1 MNEIMYKVNVRNKEN
16 NTLIY
21 ARYFDKKKDAVA
33 FRDDYN
39 SKFDKFVAA
48 LQTKKVKLQYHHQA
62 LEKGYI
68 SKGYGRDEYYNGKY
82 GIGIKRHIEN
92 IKNKVS
98 NQYHTIEY
106 YIEVS

>member
-1 MNEIMYKVNVRNKEN
+1 MYKVNVTKKDSKV
-16 NTLIY
+16 LVFSK
-21 ARYFDKKKDAVA
+21 YFAKKKDAIL
-33 FRDDYN
+33 FRNNYN
-39 SKFDKFVAA
+39 FRNEKNFIAT
-48 LQTKKVKLQYHHQA
+48 LQTKRVELVYHHQA

-68 SKGYGRDEYYNGKY
+68 SKGCGRDEYYNGKF
-82 GIGIKRHIEN
+82 GVGIKRHIEN

>member
-1 MNEIMYKVNVRNKEN
+1 MYKVNVTKKDSKV
-16 NTLIY
+16 LVFSK
-21 ARYFDKKKDAVA
+21 YFVKKKDAVL
-33 FRDDYN
+33 FRNDYN
-39 SKFDKFVAA
+39 SRSKKEVFVAT
-48 LQTKKVKLQYHHQA
+48 LQTKRVKLVYHHQA

-68 SKGYGRDEYYNGKY
+68 CKGYGRDEYYNGKY

-106 YIEVS
+106 YIEVP